1 MTRVRRF
8 WLLLLVAASALA
20 AGYDTYLRDLAYRES
35 GNRSWI
41 VNRYGYM
48 GLYQMGRA
56 ALVDAGYMTSSGQWT
71 GKNGAT
77 SQAAFLASPTIQTAA
92 INDYN
97 RVQWGYITRMGLDRY
112 VGQTIGGVQIT
123 ESGLLA
129 GAHLLGAGNLATFL
143 RSDGAT
149 VPRDGNRV
157 PITQYIAAFGG
168 HELAFNGPLPDID
181 LATRTGPD
189 TYIASGYT
197 PTYGAIQHGAIQPG
211 GAGGDSDA
219 GGGVPATDPSE
230 AFASGSG
237 VTEYEMSQMIAPL
250 GSALVL
256 IFGAWLIYGRMMSY
270 GAGQITA
277 FQFGTQ
283 VTRVAVAVS
292 ALLWVF
298 YA

>member
-8 WLLLLVAASALA
+8 WLLALLVAASALA

-35 GNRSWI
+35 GNRPWV

-56 ALVDAGYMTSSGQWT
+56 ALIDAGYMTSSGQWT

-77 SQAAFLASPTIQTAA
+77 SQAAFLASPAIQTAA

-97 RVQWGYITRMGLDRY
+97 QVQWRYITRMGLDRY
-112 VGQTIGGVQIT
+112 VGQNIGGVQIT

-143 RSDGAT
+143 RSGGAT

-168 HELAFNGPLPDID
+168 HDLSFNGPLPDVD
-181 LATRTGPD
+181 QVG
-189 TYIASGYT
+189 SGYT
-197 PTYGAIQHGAIQPG
+197 PTYGAIQPG
-211 GAGGDSDA
+211 GTGSDPDA

-237 VTEYEMSQMIAPL
+237 VTEYEMSRLIAPL

-256 IFGAWLIYGRMMSY
+256 IFGAWLIHGGMMSF
-270 GAGQITA
+270 GAGRISA
-277 FQFGTQ
+277 FQLGTQ
-283 VTRVAVAVS
+283 VMRVAVAVS

>member
-8 WLLLLVAASALA
+8 WLLALLVAASALA

-35 GNRSWI
+35 GNRSWV

-48 GLYQMGRA
+48 GLYQMGRS
-56 ALVDAGYMTSSGQWT
+56 ALIDAGYMTSSGQWT

-97 RVQWGYITRMGLDRY
+97 QVQWRYITRMGLDRY

-143 RSDGAT
+143 RSGGAT

-168 HELAFNGPLPDID
+168 HDLAFNGPLPDID

-189 TYIASGYT
+189 TYTGSGYT
-197 PTYGAIQHGAIQPG
+197 PTYGGAIQP
-211 GAGGDSDA
+211 DVS

-237 VTEYEMSQMIAPL
+237 VTEYEMSRLIAPL
-250 GSALVL
+250 GSVLVL
-256 IFGAWLIYGRMMSY
+256 IFGAWLIHGGMMSF
-270 GAGQITA
+270 GAGRISA
-277 FQFGTQ
+277 FQLGTQ
-283 VTRVAVAVS
+283 VMRVAVAVS

>member
-1 MTRVRRF
+1 MTRMRRF

-35 GNRSWI
+35 GNRSWV

-77 SQAAFLASPTIQTAA
+77 SQAAFLANQTIQTAA

-112 VGQTIGGVQIT
+112 VGQTVGGVEIT

-143 RSDGAT
+143 RSGGAT

-168 HELAFNGPLPDID
+168 HGLAFDGPLPDID

-189 TYIASGYT
+189 TYITSGYT
-197 PTYGAIQHGAIQPG
+197 PTYGAIQPG
-211 GAGGDSDA
+211 GSGGDSDA

-250 GSALVL
+250 GTALVL
-256 IFGAWLIYGRMMSY
+256 IFGAWLIYGGMMSY

-283 VTRVAVAVS
+283 VTRVAVTVS